1 MASLGTGKQD
11 LSCLRPRAPGGGLLR
26 VCIEGTPE
34 EFHLRSRC
42 QICVFRSLWLQ
53 NGFDVAWAVRNQGG
67 ASKEAVVVTQE
78 VNCLCRYTCEEHF
91 ELLPPTPQAGSR
103 PAPEVWRGLQVG
115 LPALCILPALSPP
128 PLPPLFPAFY
138 LDQLLRTG
146 SWTLL

>member
-1 MASLGTGKQD
+1 M
-11 LSCLRPRAPGGGLLR
+11 
-26 VCIEGTPE
+26 
-34 EFHLRSRC
+34 
-42 QICVFRSLWLQ
+42 
-53 NGFDVAWAVRNQGG
+53 AWAVRNQGG

-128 PLPPLFPAFY
+128 PLPPLFPAFSY
-138 LDQLLRTG
+138 LDRLLRTG
-146 SWTLL
+146 SWTPVSGDLAWCWQSVLSKLQLLLVQISAFQPAASQMVLLAL